1 MDISK
6 KGLISF
12 NEIDLSVLDN
22 NWLKIFQNTLE

>member
-6 KGLISF
+6 KGIISF
-12 NEIDLSVLDN
+12 NEIDLSDLDN